1 MFSLVRTLAALLPV
15 ASLMAAPVQAKALFD
30 AVEVDQT
37 KFVIVAAPIGTGER
51 AQLNIYEQRKDTRPC
66 FALVEE
72 GPVKVDPLLSSFDF
86 TGICSRYIDGNG
98 YSLRIGGDDL
108 GTRYRLSVVNT
119 GRDIELLATPTKNPS
134 QPTMLVARAGGAAS
148 GFVQLKLE
156 PGWTLKRRAYGKKSL
171 GHLYVYRDSAPV
183 AGSSPA
189 SEPVETEQ
197 IESSVAPS
205 Y

>member
-98 YSLRIGGDDL
+98 YSLRVGEDDL
-108 GTRYRLSVVNT
+108 ASTYRISVVREKDDNVLMAFPSKPSAGPEMVIARTGGHSQNT
-119 GRDIELLATPTKNPS
+119 DYLLL
-134 QPTMLVARAGGAAS
+134 QP
-148 GFVQLKLE
+148 E
-156 PGWTLKRRAYGKKSL
+156 PGWKLMRRQFGGRNL
-171 GHLYVYRDSAPV
+171 GHVYIYRDSWPV
-183 AGSSPA
+183 AEQPA
-189 SEPVETEQ
+189 ATGDQPATDPAV
-197 IESSVAPS
+197 PGLW
-205 Y
+205 